1 MLEPAIKYVSELEE
15 LHRTKT
21 WFQEKYKYWVVRPYH
36 SMISIDKRD
45 TYDSHQFVSIKD
57 GEILGFIFY
66 NIDRETESVS
76 SVSIMNLS
84 DDIYTF
90 GADLKRAFMDIF
102 EKYNFRKLNF
112 CVVVGNPVEKS
123 YDKLVKKYG
132 GRIVGIKKQHVKLID
147 NKLYDLKEYEILR
160 KDYFNTRRK
169 IYDNRFGFYQRVDA
183 QLSRSN

>member
-1 MLEPAIKYVSELEE
+1 MLEPAVKYIQELEK
-15 LHRTKT
+15 LHRNTT
-21 WFQEKYKYWVVRPYH
+21 WFQDKYKYWVVRTYH
-36 SMISIDKRD
+36 SIIDIERRN
-45 TYDSHQFVSIKD
+45 TWDSHQFVSIKD

-66 NIDRETESVS
+66 SIDRETESVS

-84 DDIYTF
+84 ADIYTF

-102 EKYNFRKLNF
+102 EKYNFTNLTF
-112 CVVVGNPVEKS
+112 CAVVGNPVEKS

-169 IYDNRFGFYQRVDA
+169 RTCNNYNIKNRKWK
-183 QLSRSN
+183 